1 MTVKLEFLTT
11 DPEAMQLAVRYWA
24 MSETGEFL
32 EKVIDLVPFR
42 HITNSGSLAAHVR
55 ELCTAYDENLH
66 CPYCDECLE
75 VKSRS
80 YAKKYPQK
88 SYRPCDDCQEHH
100 QSLEHEQRAAAAARL
115 ESHLDAYISR
125 LQSHPIDYA
134 HLSDD
139 LALLTVAL
147 DFAITPRLGAE
158 AFTVADCRALSPM
171 DLDLFIG
178 KLRTAGVLR
187 EDPRRA
193 MPGTYFLQ
201 DDVLTVHTH
210 YVAYSLTPDI
220 HFGLDDEARSILLT
234 REFCDSAVLFSLW
247 LDFATADSMRY
258 LLDKCKAF
266 DHELDDRQLKEIR
279 SSLRGALETLSISQI
294 WFVIWKNV
302 KDAAALAKLVYY
314 TDQRAAAT
322 IPGKIRRTLEK
333 IEKEKTVIR
342 KWDRP
347 DQQPSGTLGMLFNEL
362 FGIDEDTPGSQ
373 VLAQLI
379 AAQPQSDDTDPVAP
393 DPEPVRRLLYEA
405 LMNDSGPEMLA
416 HFAELIREGHQVG
429 AVVSRML
436 GEDASL

>member
-24 MSETGEFL
+24 MSESGDFL

-42 HITNSGSLAAHVR
+42 HITNSGALAAHVR
-55 ELCTAYDENLH
+55 ELCTAYDENLR
-66 CPYCDECLE
+66 CPHCDEGLE

-80 YAKKYPQK
+80 CAKKYPQK
-88 SYRPCDDCQEHH
+88 SYRPCGDCQKLQAER
-100 QSLEHEQRAAAAARL
+100 EQAQKAEAAARL
-115 ESHLDAYISR
+115 ETHLAAYINQ
-125 LQSHPIDYA
+125 LPSHPIDYA

-147 DFAITPRLGAE
+147 DFAISPRLGAE
-158 AFTVADCRALSPM
+158 AFTVSDCQALAPM
-171 DLDLFIG
+171 DLRLFID
-178 KLRTAGVLR
+178 KLRAAAVLR

-193 MPGTYFLQ
+193 TPGTYFMQ
-201 DDVLTVHTH
+201 DDVLTVRTH
-210 YVAYSLTPDI
+210 YVAYALTPDI

-234 REFCDSAVLFSLW
+234 REFCDSAALFSLW

-258 LLDKCKAF
+258 LLDQCKAF

-279 SSLRGALETLSISQI
+279 SSLRGALETHSISQI
-294 WFVIWKNV
+294 WFVIWKNI

-314 TDQRAAAT
+314 SDERAAAT

-333 IEKEKTVIR
+333 VEKEKTVIS
-342 KWDRP
+342 KWKRP

-379 AAQPQSDDTDPVAP
+379 AAQPQSEETDAVAP

-405 LMNDSGPEMLA
+405 LMNDSGPEMLT
-416 HFAELIREGHQVG
+416 HFAELIREGHPVG
-429 AVVSRML
+429 AVVSKML
-436 GEDASL
+436 GEDATV